1 MPVVGPQD
9 DDTATASD
17 LLAPTRQ
24 ALPFVLIRA
33 REMMLRELR
42 PMMAQAGVSEPQWR
56 ILRVLT
62 ERDSCSVQALAE
74 AACLQATSVSRIL
87 QSMVERGLVLRVQ
100 DATNRRRQIVTVTEE
115 GRAII
120 TRFAPMSRAITDGF
134 ATRFGL
140 ERYADLV
147 ATLEEF
153 IAQCGTEPDPD

>member
-1 MPVVGPQD
+1 MSAVGPQD
-9 DDTATASD
+9 DETPTRLD

-74 AACLQATSVSRIL
+74 AACLQTTSVSRIL

-100 DATNRRRQIVTVTEE
+100 DTTNRRRQIVTVTEE

-120 TRFAPMSRAITDGF
+120 TSFAPMSRAITDGF
-134 ATRFGL
+134 AARFGA
-140 ERYADLV
+140 ERYARLV
-147 ATLEEF
+147 AMLEEF
-153 IAQCGTEPDPD
+153 IAECDPDAGTD